1 MLLHNVDIK
10 YEITTRTTRRERDN
24 MEEGKA
30 ITEMENFFIDIEN
43 STCHFDGIYLDIM
56 NFLTNFPDIEQVD
69 KLPPHRFREAIQIIL
84 FTSNS
89 WA

>member
-1 MLLHNVDIK
+1 
-10 YEITTRTTRRERDN
+10 

-84 FTSNS
+84 FHSKFRGAKSFPACRTQILNGPP
-89 WA
+89 